1 MKLVH
6 ISDIHIH
13 PQQILGSDPI
23 ANFRACMAHVDEHNG
38 DADMIIISGDLTHHG
53 DPSSYARLKDML
65 DEWQFSPLLMMGNHD
80 HRKHFQTA
88 FPEVKSDEN
97 GYVQYVQDTTLGR
110 FILLDTAEAGTH
122 AGHFCTKRQDW
133 LRGQL
138 ELARREG
145 RPVYLVMHHNP
156 VEVGIPNADAI
167 GLMDG
172 AAFCGILSDYRAEIR
187 HIFFGH
193 CHYVLSGSVGGI
205 AFSAPRSTSHPCVP
219 DFSGINRMGHGDLTP
234 TYNVCLIEEDSTV
247 VHSIDFLKEP
257 SVVWIDA
264 KPDGWIEDG
273 TSKEDD

>member
-13 PQQILGSDPI
+13 PQPIHGYDPI
-23 ANFRACMAHVDEHNG
+23 ANFQACMAHVDEHNG
-38 DADMIIISGDLTHHG
+38 DADMVIISGDLTHHG
-53 DPSSYARLKDML
+53 DPSSYARLREML
-65 DEWQFSPLLMMGNHD
+65 DKWQFAPLLMMGNHD
-80 HRKHFQTA
+80 HRQRFQTA
-88 FPEVKSDEN
+88 FPGVKRDVN
-97 GYVQYVQDTTLGR
+97 GYIQYVHETSLGR

-122 AGHFCTKRQDW
+122 AGHYCSRRQDW

-138 ELARREG
+138 DLARQDN

-156 VEVGIPNADAI
+156 VEVGIPNTDAI

-172 AAFCGILSDYRAEIR
+172 AAFRNILRDYRAEIR

-219 DFSGINRMGHGDLTP
+219 DFSGIDRMGYGDLTP
-234 TYNVCLIEEDSTV
+234 TYNVCLVEEDSTV
-247 VHSIDFLKEP
+247 VHSIDFLIQP
-257 SVVWIDA
+257 TVVWKDA
-264 KPDGWIEDG
+264 NADGLV
-273 TSKEDD
+273 EDDTS